1 MRTSIDAAG
10 RVVIPKPLRDALG
23 VRPGPVDITIDGVA
37 LRIEVIGG
45 DELVE
50 RDGRL
55 VIPATGET
63 IDDDDVR
70 ELRDAGRR

>member
-1 MRTSIDAAG
+1 MRTTIDAAG
-10 RVVIPKPLRDALG
+10 RVVIPKSLRDALG

-37 LRIEVIGG
+37 LRIEVVGG
-45 DELVE
+45 DDLVE

-55 VIPATGET
+55 VIPPTGET
-63 IDDDDVR
+63 IDDDVVR